1 MLVLVSRE
9 EEIPRYVV
17 AKVGDI
23 PPDSSRLVE
32 VRGRQIALFHVNGE
46 YFALSDRCPHEG
58 GSLCAG
64 LLVGRLTSPAPGE
77 YALSRPREFVQ
88 CSWHGWEFDL
98 RTGQSYCDPDSTKAR
113 TYKVTIEPGAEVAKN
128 PFVVETFPVSV
139 KDRYISIE
147 V

>member
-1 MLVLVSRE
+1 MA
-9 EEIPRYVV
+9 RYVV
-17 AKVGDI
+17 AKVGDM

-64 LLVGRLTSPAPGE
+64 LLVGRLTSRAPGE
-77 YALSRPREFVQ
+77 YQLSRPREFLQ

-113 TYKVTIEPGAEVAKN
+113 TYKVTIEPGADIAKG
-128 PFVVETFPVSV
+128 PFVAETFPVSV
-139 KDRYISIE
+139 DDRYISID